1 MGSVNV
7 PNPRV
12 DQTVK
17 IFDGFYGYETEVDAN
32 DYDVVNS
39 YFESVFGTGRA
50 AANFSVSLFR
60 IAEETGTPIMTLLAE
75 IQDQDKIQL
84 TSTLCYYLN
93 GLRSPTTLLGITA
106 VSTPV
111 VWAARNVMP

>member
-1 MGSVNV
+1 MGSVNN

-12 DQTVK
+12 DQTVR

-32 DYDVVNS
+32 DYDVVFS
-39 YFESVFGTGRA
+39 YFRSVFGTGEA
-50 AANFSVSLFR
+50 AASFAVSLFR
-60 IAEETGTPIMTLLAE
+60 IADETGTPVLTLLDS

-84 TSTLCYYLN
+84 TQTMCYYLN
-93 GLRSPTTLLGITA
+93 GLRSSTTLLGITA